1 VEAVGG
7 REREIGWPL
16 VREVGSEVMALV
28 KRRRSC
34 GWHRWLEVWWA
45 AAARAEVGVGVCM
58 EVAVA
63 PPASRAC
70 AWISEQVARNGQ
82 EDRAE
87 MRETDKSKRSN
98 W

>member
-1 VEAVGG
+1 MTRTEEGVE
-7 REREIGWPL
+7 
-16 VREVGSEVMALV
+16 
-28 KRRRSC
+28 
-34 GWHRWLEVWWA
+34 
-45 AAARAEVGVGVCM
+45 VCM

-70 AWISEQVARNGQ
+70 AWISEQVAGDGR

-98 W
+98 